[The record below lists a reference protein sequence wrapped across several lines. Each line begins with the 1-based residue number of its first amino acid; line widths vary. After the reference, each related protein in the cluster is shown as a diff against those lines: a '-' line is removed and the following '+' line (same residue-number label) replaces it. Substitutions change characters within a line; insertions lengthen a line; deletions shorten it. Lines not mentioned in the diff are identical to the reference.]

1 MRAGKDN
8 RGDERP
14 VAWRTSAAVAALW
27 WERAWPA
34 LWPALGIAFAF
45 IALSLVN
52 LWTLVPGWL
61 HVVLL
66 AAFGAALAAALVRA
80 LRGLV
85 RPGRGEGRRRLERTS
100 GLSHRP
106 LTALRDRLTGAEA
119 AAHDAGTQALWE
131 EHRVRARRSVRRLRV
146 GWPAAGWA
154 RVDPWGVRAA
164 LGLFLVIG
172 LGAAGSEAPQRL
184 AHAFAPQFGGGS
196 NAAAFLDAWVTP
208 PEYTGLPP
216 LFLRREASE
225 PEALRVP
232 AGSELFAR
240 VHGGDGA
247 PSLLIDEERTEFAAI
262 DGENFEVRRVLD
274 SGERIAIVQGKATLG
289 AWGFTVIA
297 DGAPQIAFAEEPS
310 TSVRQALRLSYAAR
324 DDYGITGVAA
334 RIARTDSDDTMEVEL
349 PLARPGLTEATE
361 SSFHDLTPHPWA
373 GLPVSLS
380 LAARDEL
387 GQTGTSEEI
396 EMILPERIFRH
407 PVAKKI
413 VEQRRVLALA
423 PSRHERAALSL
434 SALSARP
441 DTYSDDLTAF
451 LSLRSAVWRLRNLEP
466 APEVLAEVIDLLW
479 NTALRIEDGD
489 QSVAEAELR
498 AAQDALMEALAR
510 NAPDAE
516 IDQRT
521 QELREAMNRFHG
533 ALAERPPARQQDR
546 GNDLG
551 PLDPDSILSQDELQR
566 LLDRAQELSR
576 TGSRDAARELLSQLR
591 ETLENPRQGPTGGET
606 FAGQEQAE
614 MMLRELNEL
623 MRRQLEPMNQTY
635 QLGRDP
641 GQSPATRDRVEQL
654 LRARREGIPGNH
666 DSGQQFP
673 MTEEQIQETLRR
685 FSEDQETRRERLQ
698 RLENDQQQ
706 LQQSLRELM
715 SRLGEGN
722 GDIPG
727 ALGRAE
733 RDMDNARD
741 ALEQSRPGVAVGLQ
755 TSALDQLR
763 QGAASIIREM
773 MGQLGGDPGLDGPD
787 GPFNRVGR
795 DPLGRLQAGFGLYD
809 DGRVEIPDEDDVQ
822 KARGILRELYRRAAE
837 RNRPKPEQEY
847 IERLLRRF

>member
-52 LWTLVPGWL
+52 LWTVVPGWL

-66 AAFGAALAAALVRA
+66 AVFSAALAAALVRA
-80 LRGLV
+80 LGGLV

-373 GLPVSLS
+373 GLPVSLI

-423 PSRHERAALSL
+423 PSRHERVARSL
-434 SALSARP
+434 SALSAHP
-441 DTYSDDLTAF
+441 DTYYDDLTAF

-466 APEVLAEVIDLLW
+466 APEVLADVIDLLW
-479 NTALRIEDGD
+479 NTALRIEDGNL
-489 QSVAEAELR
+489 SVAEAELR

-516 IDQRT
+516 IDQRI
-521 QELREAMNRFHG
+521 QELREAMNRFLE
-533 ALAERPPARQQDR
+533 ALAERAFALQQDR

-591 ETLENPRQGPTGGET
+591 EMLENLREGLTGGEM

-623 MRRQLEPMNQTY
+623 MRQQQRLLDQTFRESQQGPQGRRGQRGQRGERGE
-635 QLGRDP
+635 QLGDGERQ
-641 GQSPATRDRVEQL
+641 GQGRGQGLGSLADR
-654 LRARREGIPGNH
+654 
-666 DSGQQFP
+666 
-673 MTEEQIQETLRR
+673 QEALRR
-685 FSEDQETRRERLQ
+685 MLG
-698 RLENDQQQ
+698 
-706 LQQSLRELM
+706 ELM
-715 SRLGEGN
+715 RRLGEGN
-722 GDIPG
+722 GDIPR

-733 RDMDNARD
+733 RDMDNARG
-741 ALEQSRPGVAVGLQ
+741 ALEQSRPGEAVGPQ

-773 MGQLGGDPGLDGPD
+773 MEQLGGDPGLDGPD

-795 DPLGRLQAGFGLYD
+795 DPLGRAQAGFGPFD
-809 DGRVEIPDEDDVQ
+809 DERVEIPDEDDVQ

-837 RNRPKPEQEY
+837 RKRPKPEQEY

>member
-52 LWTLVPGWL
+52 LWTVVPGWL

-66 AAFGAALAAALVRA
+66 AVFSAALAAALVRA
-80 LRGLV
+80 LGGLV
-85 RPGRGEGRRRLERTS
+85 RPGRREGRRRLERTS

-373 GLPVSLS
+373 GLPVSLI

-423 PSRHERAALSL
+423 PSRHERVARSL
-434 SALSARP
+434 SALSAHP
-441 DTYSDDLTAF
+441 DTYYDDLTAF

-466 APEVLAEVIDLLW
+466 APEVLADVIDLLW
-479 NTALRIEDGD
+479 NTALRIEDGNL
-489 QSVAEAELR
+489 SVAEAELR

-516 IDQRT
+516 IDQRI
-521 QELREAMNRFHG
+521 QELREAMNRFLE
-533 ALAERPPARQQDR
+533 ALAERAFALQQDR

-591 ETLENPRQGPTGGET
+591 EMLENLREGLTGGEM

-623 MRRQLEPMNQTY
+623 MRQQQRLLDQTFRESQQGPQGRRGQRGQRGERGE
-635 QLGRDP
+635 QLGDGERQ
-641 GQSPATRDRVEQL
+641 GQGRGQGLGSLADR
-654 LRARREGIPGNH
+654 
-666 DSGQQFP
+666 
-673 MTEEQIQETLRR
+673 QEALRR
-685 FSEDQETRRERLQ
+685 MLG
-698 RLENDQQQ
+698 
-706 LQQSLRELM
+706 ELM
-715 SRLGEGN
+715 RRLGEGN
-722 GDIPG
+722 GDIPR

-733 RDMDNARD
+733 RDMDNARG
-741 ALEQSRPGVAVGLQ
+741 ALEQSRPGEAVGPQ

-773 MGQLGGDPGLDGPD
+773 MEQLGGDPGLDGPD

-795 DPLGRLQAGFGLYD
+795 DPLGRAQAGFGPFD
-809 DGRVEIPDEDDVQ
+809 DERVEIPDEDDVQ

-837 RNRPKPEQEY
+837 RKRPKPEQEY

>member
-52 LWTLVPGWL
+52 LWTVVPGWL

-66 AAFGAALAAALVRA
+66 AVFSAALAAALVRA

-373 GLPVSLS
+373 GLPVSLI

-423 PSRHERAALSL
+423 PSRHERVARSL
-434 SALSARP
+434 SALSAHP
-441 DTYSDDLTAF
+441 DTYYDDLTAF

-466 APEVLAEVIDLLW
+466 APEVLADVIDLLW
-479 NTALRIEDGD
+479 NTALRIEDGNL
-489 QSVAEAELR
+489 SVAEAELR

-516 IDQRT
+516 IDQRI
-521 QELREAMNRFHG
+521 QELREAMNRFLE
-533 ALAERPPARQQDR
+533 ALAERAFALQQDR

-591 ETLENPRQGPTGGET
+591 EMLENLREGLTGGEM

-623 MRRQLEPMNQTY
+623 MRQQQRLLDQTFRESQQGPQGRRGQRGQRGERGE
-635 QLGRDP
+635 QLGDGERQ
-641 GQSPATRDRVEQL
+641 GQGRGQGLGSLADR
-654 LRARREGIPGNH
+654 
-666 DSGQQFP
+666 
-673 MTEEQIQETLRR
+673 QEALRR
-685 FSEDQETRRERLQ
+685 MLG
-698 RLENDQQQ
+698 
-706 LQQSLRELM
+706 ELM
-715 SRLGEGN
+715 RRLGEGN
-722 GDIPG
+722 GDIPR

-733 RDMDNARD
+733 RDMDNARG
-741 ALEQSRPGVAVGLQ
+741 ALEQSRPGEAVGPQ

-773 MGQLGGDPGLDGPD
+773 MEQLGGAPGLDGPD

-795 DPLGRLQAGFGLYD
+795 DPLGRAQAGFGPFD
-809 DGRVEIPDEDDVQ
+809 DERVEIPDEDDVQ

-837 RNRPKPEQEY
+837 RKRPKPEQEY

>member
-52 LWTLVPGWL
+52 LWTVVPGWL

-66 AAFGAALAAALVRA
+66 AVFSAALAAALVRA
-80 LRGLV
+80 LGGLV

-373 GLPVSLS
+373 GLPVSLI

-423 PSRHERAALSL
+423 PSRHERVARSL
-434 SALSARP
+434 SALSAHP
-441 DTYSDDLTAF
+441 DTYYDDLTAF

-466 APEVLAEVIDLLW
+466 APEVLADVIDLLW
-479 NTALRIEDGD
+479 NTALRIEDGNL
-489 QSVAEAELR
+489 SVAEAELR

-516 IDQRT
+516 IDQRI
-521 QELREAMNRFHG
+521 QELREAMNRFLE
-533 ALAERPPARQQDR
+533 ALAERAFALQQDR

-591 ETLENPRQGPTGGET
+591 EMLENLREGLTGGEM

-623 MRRQLEPMNQTY
+623 MRQQQRLLDQTFRGSQQGPQGRRGQRGQRGERGE
-635 QLGRDP
+635 QLGDGERQ
-641 GQSPATRDRVEQL
+641 GQGRGQGLGSLADR
-654 LRARREGIPGNH
+654 
-666 DSGQQFP
+666 
-673 MTEEQIQETLRR
+673 QEALRR
-685 FSEDQETRRERLQ
+685 MLG
-698 RLENDQQQ
+698 
-706 LQQSLRELM
+706 ELM
-715 SRLGEGN
+715 RRLGEGN
-722 GDIPG
+722 GDIPR

-733 RDMDNARD
+733 RDMDNARG
-741 ALEQSRPGVAVGLQ
+741 ALEQSRPGEAVGPQ

-773 MGQLGGDPGLDGPD
+773 MEQLGGDPGLDGPD

-795 DPLGRLQAGFGLYD
+795 DPLGRAQAGFGPFD
-809 DGRVEIPDEDDVQ
+809 DERVEIPDEDDVQ

-837 RNRPKPEQEY
+837 RKRPKPEQEY